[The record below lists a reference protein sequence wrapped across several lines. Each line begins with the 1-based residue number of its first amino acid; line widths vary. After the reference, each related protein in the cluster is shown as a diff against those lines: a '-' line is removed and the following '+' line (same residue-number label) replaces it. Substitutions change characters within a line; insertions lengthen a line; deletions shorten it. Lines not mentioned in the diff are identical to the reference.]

1 MKQGNKLLSLT
12 LAVSFALGTSSAF
25 AMSDKNLVVVTSFPT
40 DVTDVY
46 KTAFEKKYPEVK
58 VEILSKKTTA
68 GIKYLQE
75 TASNNKSDIFCG
87 VPFSASLD
95 NSGPPG

>member
-46 KTAFEKKYPEVK
+46 
-58 VEILSKKTTA
+58 
-68 GIKYLQE
+68 
-75 TASNNKSDIFCG
+75 
-87 VPFSASLD
+87 
-95 NSGPPG
+95 